1 MLCDRFVGDLWLAGL
16 LTGCFNYYS
25 DIITCA
31 GGHQVCAQHLDQHE
45 FCALLET
52 GGMNIVTAA
61 DERIPAC
68 TCKPDTQR
76 DGLFFFTQA
85 QGEEN
90 AGVEQRLQPSN
101 ARLIFTQAEGEE
113 NAGVEQR
120 LQPSNAHLIF
130 TQAEGEKN
138 AGVEHRRRVTS
149 VSFQSLGQTVAEDW
163 RVEREG
169 GVVMVR
175 REGWVGVVVW

>member
-1 MLCDRFVGDLWLAGL
+1 
-16 LTGCFNYYS
+16 
-25 DIITCA
+25 
-31 GGHQVCAQHLDQHE
+31 
-45 FCALLET
+45 
-52 GGMNIVTAA
+52 MNIVTAA

-76 DGLFFFTQA
+76 DGLLF
-85 QGEEN
+85 
-90 AGVEQRLQPSN
+90 
-101 ARLIFTQAEGEE
+101 FTQAEGEE

-120 LQPSNAHLIF
+120 LQPSNVHLIF

-138 AGVEHRRRVTS
+138 AGVEHRRSVTS